1 MGFLPAAALIVM
13 LAIIQGGQ
21 NGNAPPVMSS
31 VLRSHLRT
39 ETLSPIATVTALP
52 AAVRNALQDLFK
64 DKTLILAD
72 PGAPFQAT
80 DVVMGTPLPWRRMIA
95 AGSSKDHCVIY
106 YERGGIAH
114 VYTIV
119 VFKLDGAKAHFEF
132 GGAAQGGLA
141 GIDAVKAALASGS
154 VLGYNSYF

>member
-1 MGFLPAAALIVM
+1 MVAMLAAWLLVWGVPAAAQASDSQV
-13 LAIIQGGQ
+13 AIPRALQAHVAIE
-21 NGNAPPVMSS
+21 SFK
-31 VLRSHLRT
+31 
-39 ETLSPIATVTALP
+39 PIATVSALP
-52 AAVRNALQDLFK
+52 AGVRDGLQVLFK
-64 DKTLILAD
+64 DNTLSLAD

-80 DVVMGTPLPWRRMIA
+80 DVVMGKPLPWRRMIA
-95 AGSSKDHCVIY
+95 AGCSNDHCVVY

-132 GGAAQGGLA
+132 GGAAHGGLA

>member
-1 MGFLPAAALIVM
+1 MGFLPAAALLVM
-13 LAIIQGGQ
+13 VAVVQSGQ
-21 NGNAPPVMSS
+21 DGNAPPVLSS
-31 VLRSHLRT
+31 ALRSHLRT
-39 ETLSPIATVTALP
+39 ETLSPIATVAALP
-52 AAVRNALQDLFK
+52 VPVRNALQDLFK

-95 AGSSKDHCVIY
+95 AGCSQDHCVVY

-119 VFKLDGAKAHFEF
+119 VFKLDGAKARFEF
-132 GGAAQGGLA
+132 GGAAPGGLT
-141 GIDAVKAALASGS
+141 GIDAVKTALASGS